1 MILTEIMAKSKNRRK
16 NGKAKKHK
24 AKLITTPRLE
34 NMDIQTQIK
43 TLFPK
48 TPKCKYCETECS
60 LAPDEDVKAYK
71 EYDTSYRF
79 DFIYVPECKCWEK
92 NDDWMI

>member
-1 MILTEIMAKSKNRRK
+1 MAKSKNRRK
-16 NGKAKKHK
+16 NGKTAKKRK
-24 AKLITTPRLE
+24 ATSIVKPRLE
-34 NMDIQTQIK
+34 TMDIQTQIK

-48 TPKCKYCETECS
+48 TPKCKYCGTKCS
-60 LAPDEDVKAYK
+60 LAPQEDVKAYK

-79 DFIYVPECKCWEK
+79 DFIYVPVCSCWEK

>member
-1 MILTEIMAKSKNRRK
+1 MPQSKKRK
-16 NGKAKKHK
+16 GAKKYK
-24 AKLITTPRLE
+24 ATSINKPKLE

-43 TLFPK
+43 TLFPT
-48 TPKCKYCETECS
+48 TPKCKYCGTECS

-79 DFIYVPECKCWEK
+79 DFIYVPECSCWEK

>member
-1 MILTEIMAKSKNRRK
+1 MAKSKNRRK
-16 NGKAKKHK
+16 NGKVKKRK
-24 AKLITTPRLE
+24 IKPITSQRLE

-48 TPKCKYCETECS
+48 TPKCKYCGTECS

-71 EYDTSYRF
+71 EYDSSYKF
-79 DFIYVPECKCWEK
+79 DFIYIPECKCWEK